1 MHNKVVV
8 DQAQWLSY
16 NGRGFTRALILC
28 LKTCMLF
35 IHKMQDMIKMFGI
48 ALNPSGGAYLLHA
61 VAHTCYFLKDHVY
74 NIHHWSDDI
83 ANPPHFMHMVGLEP
97 RFHQC
102 MTHILPIY
110 LWVE

>member
-1 MHNKVVV
+1 MHVVHSQNAGYDKNV
-8 DQAQWLSY
+8 WHCTESI
-16 NGRGFTRALILC
+16 G
-28 LKTCMLF
+28 
-35 IHKMQDMIKMFGI
+35 
-48 ALNPSGGAYLLHA
+48 GGAYLLHGM
-61 VAHTCYFLKDHVY
+61 AHTCYFLKDHVY

-83 ANPPHFMHMVGLEP
+83 ATPPFMHMVGLEP